1 MSTSSSSTTTTTKKK
16 KKMAKEDPNN
26 GGEGGDN
33 KLEWLWKRVHKST
46 HIYRALNIIRR
57 DVQEF

>member
-1 MSTSSSSTTTTTKKK
+1 
-16 KKMAKEDPNN
+16 MAKEDPNN

-33 KLEWLWKRVHKST
+33 KLEWQWKRVHKST

-57 DVQEF
+57 DVQEFSNFNYRNK

>member
-1 MSTSSSSTTTTTKKK
+1 
-16 KKMAKEDPNN
+16 MAKEDPNN

-33 KLEWLWKRVHKST
+33 KLEWQWKRVHKST
-46 HIYRALNIIRR
+46 HIYRALNIIRK

>member
-1 MSTSSSSTTTTTKKK
+1 MQTHPNFFVFFF

-33 KLEWLWKRVHKST
+33 KLEWQWKRVHKST
-46 HIYRALNIIRR
+46 HIYRALNIIRK